1 MSLVYKEETTA
12 NAGSSKGKGT
22 IEIPERFTLR
32 LAPFIGAAPVEI
44 TARFRYRI
52 EDGRLLLNYKMQRPD
67 IAEKEAFDAL
77 VTQIGENT
85 PRACRCC
92 SVPPRRRCGADGLIV
107 RWVGRWGA
115 PRSSHSVG
123 GRACWGAG
131 SGRRRV
137 SGRGVACRCGVWS
150 GCVADWADIGAQ
162 EALTV
167 SQNKP

>member
-1 MSLVYKEETTA
+1 MSGARLQSGDVSLVYKEETTA

-85 PRACRCC
+85 PEG
-92 SVPPRRRCGADGLIV
+92 VPVLFGTAPASLRR
-107 RWVGRWGA
+107 
-115 PRSSHSVG
+115 
-123 GRACWGAG
+123 
-131 SGRRRV
+131 
-137 SGRGVACRCGVWS
+137 
-150 GCVADWADIGAQ
+150 
-162 EALTV
+162 
-167 SQNKP
+167 